1 MRIAV
6 LSNPTSHSNQAAMP
20 GIRELL
26 NGHPDVLH
34 REIDAITDVPP
45 LLREWAGQG
54 IDLLVVNGGDGTIQ
68 AVMTEMINRQPFG
81 RPPPLAVV
89 PGGKTNMFAMDLG
102 GRGKPHQVLA
112 KIIALADSGAIPGRI
127 RERALVGLRRAP
139 DAPIIFGT
147 FFGTAAV
154 VRGIEYCRAKV
165 YPLGL
170 PNIVSHAV
178 ACSIIAGGSLRRHHA
193 PDSPFRAEEIG
204 ITLDDGERLSG
215 RYFLILVS
223 SLTRLIL
230 GMKPFVNKGEGH
242 LNFLSVDHSPA
253 KVFKAAT
260 TALILRPKEFLPRGT
275 TCRRVDKVELHLDCP
290 VTLDGEFFHPD
301 PSLPVVLEGGR
312 SLPFVEL

>member
-20 GIRELL
+20 GIRALL
-26 NGHPDVLH
+26 DGHPDVYH
-34 REIDAITDVPP
+34 REIRAITDVPP
-45 LLREWAGQG
+45 LLREWARENL
-54 IDLLVVNGGDGTIQ
+54 DLLVVNGGDGTIQ
-68 AVMTEMINRQPFG
+68 AVMTDILNNKPFDH
-81 RPPPLAVV
+81 PVPLAVA

-102 GRGKPHQVLA
+102 GMGKPHQVLT
-112 KIIALADSGAIPGRI
+112 KIFALADSGAVPGRVT
-127 RERALVGLRRAP
+127 ERAVVGLRRTP
-139 DAPIIFGT
+139 DEPEVFGT

-178 ACSIIAGGSLRRHHA
+178 ACSIIAGGSLKRHHS

-204 ITLDDGERLSG
+204 ITLDDNERLTGS
-215 RYFLILVS
+215 YFLILVS
-223 SLTRLIL
+223 SLNRLIL
-230 GMKPFVNKGEGH
+230 GMKPFVHTGAGH
-242 LNFLSVDHSPA
+242 LNFLSVDHSPF
-253 KVFKAAT
+253 KIFKAAT
-260 TALILRPKEFLPRGT
+260 TALVLRPKEFLPRGT

-301 PSLPVVLEGGR
+301 PNRPVIVEGGR
-312 SLPFVEL
+312 SLPFLEL